1 MDWGPL
7 GVEVE
12 KEFEGEPR
20 LTEQS
25 KEPREAMVREVEE
38 TIKEEREE
46 EE

>member
-12 KEFEGEPR
+12 RKFEGEPK
-20 LTEQS
+20 LGKQC